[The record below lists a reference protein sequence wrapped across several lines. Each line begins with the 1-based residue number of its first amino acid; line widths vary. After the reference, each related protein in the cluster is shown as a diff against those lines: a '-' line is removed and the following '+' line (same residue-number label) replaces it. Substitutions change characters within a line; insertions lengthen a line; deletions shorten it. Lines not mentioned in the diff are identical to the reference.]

1 MYVTRVLV
9 SIFEFVLTVIMSVLI
24 LYVNY
29 VSMRHMHKDYNEAE
43 ELKKQNVAIA
53 VLLAALLFA
62 TALMV
67 QKGIGP
73 VISLVRIYFLT
84 PQDADFSLGKMVL
97 FAVSQLVLVF
107 VIALFTVSFSLRF
120 YGKLTRD
127 IDEGAELKKGNIA
140 VGIVLASVVLVVAM
154 YVSEGIGSL
163 TRALVPQPSIGR
175 VQIMR

>member
-1 MYVTRVLV
+1 MYITRVLV
-9 SIFEFVLTVIMSVLI
+9 SVFEFALTVVMSVLI

-29 VSMRHMHKDYNEAE
+29 KTMRVMHKDYNEAE
-43 ELKKQNVAIA
+43 ELKEQIVAIA
-53 VLLAALLFA
+53 ILLAALLFS

-73 VISLVRIYFLT
+73 IISLVRIYFLT
-84 PQDADFSLGKMVL
+84 PQDANLSIFKMVA

-107 VIALFTVSFSLRF
+107 VVAQFTVSFSLRF
-120 YGKLTRD
+120 YGKLTTD
-127 IDEGAELKKGNIA
+127 INEGEELKKGNVA
-140 VGIVLASVVLVVAM
+140 VGIVLAAVVLVVAM

-163 TRALVPQPSIGR
+163 TKALVPQPSIGR